1 MREGREGPGSKP
13 GLEGRDRGRGGG
25 GGGGPGRAEWG
36 ARWRPGARASVMSL
50 ERREAGGR
58 PSAHNARRPGARGG
72 RGGALGRCVRAARRR
87 GGPGT
92 LSGPEGRGGGVQVA
106 LEVGT
111 LPDVA
116 GVSGW

>member
-1 MREGREGPGSKP
+1 
-13 GLEGRDRGRGGG
+13 
-25 GGGGPGRAEWG
+25 
-36 ARWRPGARASVMSL
+36 MSL

-72 RGGALGRCVRAARRR
+72 RGGALGRSVRAARRR

-116 GVSGW
+116 GVKAKSLGTLSLVLVLGGMWSLNCQE